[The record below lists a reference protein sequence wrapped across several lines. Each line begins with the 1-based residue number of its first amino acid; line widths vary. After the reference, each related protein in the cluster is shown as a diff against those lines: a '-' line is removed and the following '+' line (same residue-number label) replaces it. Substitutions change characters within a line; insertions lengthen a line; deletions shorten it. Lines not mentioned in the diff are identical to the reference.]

1 MAHTILPIPLHEKN
15 KEFILNFRETLDP
28 RPDGMNHLELS
39 RWQQGVINA
48 AETSLFPSLD
58 YQGAIY
64 NNPRNFNLHLL
75 LALMSETTES
85 YDDINIEILKDK
97 SRKDQR
103 EHAEEDRLQCCCSKP
118 ITCCFIING
127 PYGEMLVGSECIGK
141 NNFKSRQELYKL
153 KKEIEERDMT
163 TQQREEK
170 EEKKRINKEKQK
182 QKRETE
188 RKKKEE
194 EKTQKHK
201 EEQNRYLEEY
211 RMREEERKQRLIEK
225 RIREDECMKRH
236 VEKVLR
242 EEEEV
247 FQKKKYNLENGI
259 CNKCGKH
266 FPNQGKYELCF
277 PCKPKCECGNVLSG
291 NFAKCFTC
299 NNQSKKDTCISCK
312 KPFDG
317 KGKFKQC
324 YPCKTRTFT

>member
-1 MAHTILPIPLHEKN
+1 MV
-15 KEFILNFRETLDP
+15 
-28 RPDGMNHLELS
+28 HLELS

-85 YDDINIEILKDK
+85 YADINIEISKDK

-103 EHAEEDRLQCCCSKP
+103 EHAEDDRLQCCCSKP

-141 NNFKSRQELYKL
+141 NNFKSRQEMNKL
-153 KKEIEERDMT
+153 KREIEERDMT
-163 TQQREEK
+163 PQKREEK

-182 QKRETE
+182 EKRQAE
-188 RKKKEE
+188 RKKKEAE
-194 EKTQKHK
+194 TARKQK
-201 EEQNRYLEEY
+201 EERDRYLEECRMREEERKKKEAETDRKQKEERDRY
-211 RMREEERKQRLIEK
+211 LEECRMREEERKQRLLEK
-225 RIREDECMKRH
+225 LI
-236 VEKVLR
+236 R

-247 FQKKKYNLENGI
+247 KQKKKYNLDNGI

-266 FPNQGKYELCF
+266 FQNKGIYELCF
-277 PCKPKCECGNVLSG
+277 PCKPKCECGNVV
-291 NFAKCFTC
+291 NPPFEKCFEC
-299 NNQSKKDTCISCK
+299 NQQSKKDICISCK
-312 KPFDG
+312 KVFDG
-317 KGKFKQC
+317 KGKYKRC
-324 YPCKTRTFT
+324 YSCK

>member
-1 MAHTILPIPLHEKN
+1 MEPTILPIPLHEKN
-15 KEFILNFRETLDP
+15 KELILKFRETLDP
-28 RPDGMNHLELS
+28 RPDGMVHLELS

-85 YDDINIEILKDK
+85 YADINIEISKDK

-103 EHAEEDRLQCCCSKP
+103 AHAEDDRLQCCCSKP

-141 NNFKSRQELYKL
+141 NNFKSRQEMNKL
-153 KKEIEERDMT
+153 KREIEDRDMT
-163 TQQREEK
+163 PQQREEK

-182 QKRETE
+182 EKREAE

-194 EKTQKHK
+194 EKARKQK
-201 EEQNRYLEEY
+201 EERDRYLEEC
-211 RMREEERKQRLIEK
+211 RMREEERKQRLVEK
-225 RIREDECMKRH
+225 LIREAEIMKLH

-247 FQKKKYNLENGI
+247 KQKKKYNLDNGI

-266 FPNQGKYELCF
+266 FQNKGIYELCF
-277 PCKPKCECGNVLSG
+277 PCKPKCECGNVV
-291 NFAKCFTC
+291 NPPFEKCFEC
-299 NNQSKKDTCISCK
+299 NQQSKKDICISCK
-312 KPFDG
+312 KVFDG
-317 KGKFKQC
+317 KGKYKRC
-324 YPCKTRTFT
+324 YSCK